1 MYEENGCSGGHEG
14 FMTVKEFANLIRVD
28 PQTVYKCI
36 RQGDIEA
43 ETVGRRMR
51 RIRVSEY
58 YRFIGESSH

>member
-1 MYEENGCSGGHEG
+1 
-14 FMTVKEFANLIRVD
+14 MTVKEFANLIRVD